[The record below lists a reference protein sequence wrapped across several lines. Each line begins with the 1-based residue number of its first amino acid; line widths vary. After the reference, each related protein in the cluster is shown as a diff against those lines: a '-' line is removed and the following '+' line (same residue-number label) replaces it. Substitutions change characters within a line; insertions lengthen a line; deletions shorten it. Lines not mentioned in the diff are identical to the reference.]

1 MGLLADH
8 GTSARPSRLL
18 MLHEDT
24 SLIEAVSRA
33 LQPTIPRL
41 AIETC
46 GSLEGAQELLTTSPC
61 QVIVSSP
68 LLTVTGGVSVL
79 TCSRRVRPAVPFLL
93 AVGPEEREVAHCW
106 LDLGV
111 YDFIFSPLEPSQV
124 LESVQ
129 QALILSKWRA
139 MIAHKEEK
147 LTYLRQRRERY
158 QNNTSEGPL
167 RHQVNRLLQ
176 GSILQLEISAQ
187 TLQYTAT
194 RIEASLKRLE
204 RSCRQ
209 NELHAQQR
217 ALSGLRADLA
227 G

>member
-1 MGLLADH
+1 
-8 GTSARPSRLL
+8 
-18 MLHEDT
+18 MLHEDI
-24 SLIEAVSRA
+24 SLTEAVSQA

-46 GSLEGAQELLTTSPC
+46 GSLERAQELLITSPY

-79 TCSRRVRPAVPFLL
+79 TCSRQVRPAVPFLL
-93 AVGPEEREVAHCW
+93 AVGSDRREVALSW
-106 LDLGV
+106 LNLGV
-111 YDFIFSPLEPSQV
+111 YDFIFSPVDPCQV

-129 QALILSKWRA
+129 QALILSEWRT
-139 MIAHKEEK
+139 MIAHRHEM

-158 QNNTSEGPL
+158 QKSTSESRL
-167 RHQVNRLLQ
+167 RYQMNSLLQ
-176 GSILQLEISAQ
+176 RSILRLEKSAQ
-187 TLQYTAT
+187 TLEKSAAQ
-194 RIEASLKRLE
+194 IEASLKRLE

-209 NELHAQQR
+209 NEQHAQQR
-217 ALSGLRADLA
+217 ALNGLRADLA